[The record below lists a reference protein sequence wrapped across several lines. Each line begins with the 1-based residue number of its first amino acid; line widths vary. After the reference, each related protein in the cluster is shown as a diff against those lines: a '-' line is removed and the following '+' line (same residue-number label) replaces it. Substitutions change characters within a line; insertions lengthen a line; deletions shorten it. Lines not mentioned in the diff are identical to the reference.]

1 MEAPLYFF
9 KVFTQHAQLGN
20 PAACALLTEWPES
33 TLLQHIASEA
43 QQVVTAFVVPSTED
57 PYRYQIRWF
66 SCQQEI
72 NLCGHGTLAAAALLR
87 QVKGE
92 GCYSFVSPYGEPE
105 VTVRADALVMQ
116 LPQWHANPV
125 QWPAALASAQIIE
138 AFQTRDLVLVL
149 ADEDAVRKF
158 QPDVEQIRRLPQ
170 HALIV
175 TAFCPPDT
183 YVLRYFAPAIGIEE
197 DIATGSAQCSLA
209 PYWQAKTGL
218 SSFNVLQLSA
228 TAANFAVA
236 FHSNQLYLKTQAV
249 ALPHLTQLAAT
260 IA

>member
-9 KVFTQHAQLGN
+9 KVFTQDAQAGN
-20 PAACALLTEWPES
+20 PAACALLTEWPDS
-33 TLLQHIASEA
+33 SVLQHVASEA
-43 QQVVTAFVVPSTED
+43 QQVVTAFVVPTTED

-66 SCQQEI
+66 SCLQEI

-87 QVKGE
+87 QLKGE

-105 VTVRADALVMQ
+105 VRVRADDLVMQ

-125 QWPAALASAQIIE
+125 QWPAALASAQIID

-149 ADEDAVRKF
+149 ADAEAVLQF
-158 QPDVEQIRRLPQ
+158 QADIELIRQLPQ

-183 YVLRYFAPAIGIEE
+183 YALRYFAPAIGIEE

-209 PYWQAKTGL
+209 PYWHAKTGL
-218 SSFNVLQLSA
+218 SRFKVLQLSA

-249 ALPHLTQLAAT
+249 ALPHLTRSVAT
-260 IA
+260 IT